1 MKGGGGKRR
10 ECVSFGERC
19 RWSMTP
25 SEGISSLSV
34 VSQVLCCLGGAR
46 RSLGISVRNKR
57 KERGRGRETRGGR
70 DNTQQPWG
78 SVPEQEGEGGLHT

>member
-46 RSLGISVRNKR
+46 RSLGISVRHKR
-57 KERGRGRETRGGR
+57 KERGRGRERRGGR